1 MDEARILTGMVA
13 LRLISSMVELT
24 GALLMWRSGSVR
36 GAFQVNATLGLLGP
50 IILLLVSSLGIAG
63 LAGQISPWKLA
74 LVIAGVMLIFAGV
87 G

>member
-1 MDEARILTGMVA
+1 MVA
-13 LRLISSMVELT
+13 LRFISSLIELT
-24 GALLMWRSGSVR
+24 GALLMWRAGTVK
-36 GAFQVNATLGLLGP
+36 GAFQINASLGLVGP

-63 LAGQISPWKLA
+63 LAAQVSPWKLA